1 MKQSELIHDLSER
14 TKRLIDRAN
23 EYMHNDVS
31 LLNQRPE
38 ENAWSVLE
46 CLEHLNLY
54 GDFYLPEIAHR
65 IHSAKK
71 IEGDPDFKSGWF
83 GERTV
88 TGMLPKEDKVS
99 KMRTFKNKT
108 PNPSALSIATIDR
121 FIEQQETM
129 LRLLQEAKN
138 VRLNRVKTDIT
149 LPLIR
154 FYLGTTLRFV
164 IYHNQRHLWQADRA
178 LRLLEA

>member
-14 TKRLIDRAN
+14 TKRLIDRA
-23 EYMHNDVS
+23 EEFKHKDAA

-65 IHSAKK
+65 IHTAEK

-83 GERTV
+83 GEKTV
-88 TGMLPKEDKVS
+88 TGMLPKNDKVS
-99 KMRTFKNKT
+99 KMRAFKNKT
-108 PNPSALSIATIDR
+108 PNPSALSMVTIDR
-121 FIEQQETM
+121 FIEQQKTM
-129 LRLLQEAKN
+129 LRLLQEARSVSLK
-138 VRLNRVKTDIT
+138 RVKTDIT

-178 LRLLEA
+178 LRLVGA